1 MCAKTS
7 DALRDKVAII
17 GMGCTRFGVLQ
28 EKSFAEQGL
37 EAVDEALADAGIE
50 KERIEAAWLGT
61 FDPNIGG
68 SFPGY
73 AGDFVADILGMPGLP
88 VTRVTNYCATGMD
101 AMRNAAFAVAAGMY
115 DVVLVLGNEKM
126 RDVASRD
133 SLIRQVVT
141 TGHPIVQKG
150 LTAPGLFALMARR
163 HMEAFGTTREDLALV
178 AVKNHYNG
186 NRHPKAMFHKEIT
199 VDDVLKAPMISEPL
213 GLYDCTPTSDG
224 AAAAILCRA
233 DLAPK
238 LTDEYLLIEALEMAT
253 ITGHRYGRRNESL
266 IGFEATQIAAQRAYE
281 VAGIR
286 DPLAAIDVAEV
297 HDCFTITEILN
308 YEDLGFVPK
317 GQGAHFIREG
327 RSSLEGD
334 LPVNPSGG
342 LKCFGHPIG
351 ASGVRMTYVIYE
363 QLLGRAGATQVP
375 TDHNGRGLVH
385 NLGGPGSVCVVGLYH
400 RP

>member
-1 MCAKTS
+1 MNPN
-7 DALRDKVAII
+7 ALRDKVAII
-17 GMGCTRFGVLQ
+17 GMGCTQFGALQ
-28 EKSFAEQGL
+28 DKSFAEQGL
-37 EAVDEALADAGIE
+37 EAVNEALADAGIE
-50 KERIEAAWLGT
+50 KDRIEAAWLGT
-61 FDPNIGG
+61 FDPNVGG

-101 AMRNAAFAVAAGMY
+101 AMRNAAISVAAGLY

-141 TGHPIVQKG
+141 TGHPLVQKG
-150 LTAPGLFALMARR
+150 LSAPGLFGLMARR
-163 HMEAFGTTREDLALV
+163 HMAEFGTTREDLARV

-186 NRHPKAMFHKEIT
+186 ARHPKAMFQKEISLET
-199 VDDVLKAPMISEPL
+199 ALNAPMISEPL
-213 GLYDCTPTSDG
+213 GLYDCCPTSDG

-233 DLAPK
+233 DLAAE
-238 LTDEYLLIEALEMAT
+238 LTDAYILIEAIEMAT
-253 ITGHRYGRRNESL
+253 VTGGRYGRRNESL
-266 IGFEATQIAAQRAYE
+266 IGFEATQLAAKRAYAA
-281 VAGIR
+281 AGIEEPIR
-286 DPLAAIDVAEV
+286 AIDVAEV

-317 GQGAHFIREG
+317 GQGAAFIREG

-363 QLLGRAGATQVP
+363 QLLGRAGNTQAPVNK
-375 TDHNGRGLVH
+375 NGRGLVH

>member
-1 MCAKTS
+1 MNPN
-7 DALRDKVAII
+7 ALKDKVAII
-17 GMGCTRFGVLQ
+17 GMGCTQFGALQ
-28 EKSFAEQGL
+28 HLSFAAQGL
-37 EAVDEALADAGIE
+37 AAINEALEDAAMD
-50 KERIEAAWLGT
+50 KQQIEAAWLGT
-61 FDPNIGG
+61 YDPTIGG
-68 SFPGY
+68 SFPGF

-101 AMRNAAFAVAAGMY
+101 AMRNAAISIAAGVY

-126 RDVASRD
+126 RDVGSRD

-141 TGHPIVQKG
+141 TGHPLVSKG
-150 LTAPGLFALMARR
+150 LSAPGLFGLMARR
-163 HMEAFGTTREDLALV
+163 HMKEFGTSREDLAQV
-178 AVKNHYNG
+178 AVKNHRNG
-186 NRHPKAMFHKEIT
+186 ARHPKAMFQREISMET
-199 VDDVLKAPMISEPL
+199 ALNAPMISEPL
-213 GLYDCTPTSDG
+213 ALYDCCPTSDG

-233 DLAPK
+233 DMAAQMK
-238 LTDEYLLIEALEMAT
+238 DEYVLIEAIEMAT
-253 ITGHRYGRRNESL
+253 VTGGRYGRAKESL
-266 IGFEATQIAAQRAYE
+266 IGFEATQIAGQKAYAA
-281 VAGIR
+281 AGI
-286 DPLAAIDVAEV
+286 DSPIDAIDAAEV

-317 GQGAHFIREG
+317 GEGATFIRDN

-351 ASGVRMTYVIYE
+351 ASGVRMTYVIYQE
-363 QLLGRAGATQVP
+363 LLERAGATQVP
-375 TDHNGRGLVH
+375 VGRNGRGLVH

>member
-1 MCAKTS
+1 MNT
-7 DALRDKVAII
+7 DAFRDKVAII
-17 GMGCTRFGVLQ
+17 GMGCTQFGALQ
-28 EKSFAEQGL
+28 DKSFAQQGL
-37 EAVDEALADAGIE
+37 EAVNAALADAGIE

-73 AGDFVADILGMPGLP
+73 AGDFVADILSMPGLP
-88 VTRVTNYCATGMD
+88 VSRVSNYCATGMD
-101 AMRNAAFAVAAGMY
+101 AIRNAAMSVAAGVY

-126 RDVASRD
+126 RDVGSRD
-133 SLIRQVVT
+133 SLIKQVIT
-141 TGHPIVQKG
+141 NGHPFVQKG
-150 LTAPGLFALMARR
+150 LTAPGMFGLMAQR
-163 HMEAFGTTREDLALV
+163 HFKEFGTTREDLARV

-186 NRHPKAMFHKEIT
+186 ARHPKAMFQNEINI
-199 VDDVLKAPMISEPL
+199 DKALKAPMISEPL
-213 GLYDCTPTSDG
+213 GLYDCCPTSDG

-233 DLAPK
+233 DLAPQ
-238 LTDEYLLIEALEMAT
+238 LSDDYILIEAIGMAT
-253 ITGHRYGRRNESL
+253 TTVQRYGRRNESL
-266 IGFEATQIAAQRAYE
+266 IGFEVTQLAAQRAYTA
-281 VAGIR
+281 AGIEQ
-286 DPLAAIDVAEV
+286 PLGAVDVAEV

-308 YEDLGFVPK
+308 YEDLGFVEK
-317 GQGAHFIREG
+317 GQGAQFIRDG

-351 ASGVRMTYVIYE
+351 ASGVRMTYIIYE
-363 QLLGRAGATQVP
+363 QLLGRAGLTQTPV
-375 TDHNGRGLVH
+375 DKNGRGLTH

>member
-1 MCAKTS
+1 MNS

-17 GMGCTRFGVLQ
+17 GMGCTPFGALQ
-28 EKSFAEQGL
+28 DQSFAQQGL
-37 EAVDEALADAGIE
+37 RAVNEALADAGIE
-50 KERIEAAWLGT
+50 KDRIEAAWLGT

-73 AGDFVADILGMPGLP
+73 AGDFVADILGMPGLA
-88 VTRVTNYCATGMD
+88 VSRVSNYCATGMD
-101 AMRNAAFAVAAGMY
+101 AIRHAAISVAAGLY

-126 RDVASRD
+126 RDVGSRD
-133 SLIRQVVT
+133 SLVRQVVT
-141 TGHPIVQKG
+141 TGHPLVQKG
-150 LTAPGLFALMARR
+150 LSAPGMFGLMAQRYF
-163 HMEAFGTTREDLALV
+163 HEFGASREDLARV

-186 NRHPKAMFHKEIT
+186 ARHPKAMFQSEIT
-199 VDDVLKAPMISEPL
+199 LDKALKAPMISEPL
-213 GLYDCTPTSDG
+213 GLYDCCPTSDG

-233 DLAPK
+233 DLAPQ
-238 LTDEYLLIEALEMAT
+238 LTDDYILIEAIGMAT
-253 ITGHRYGRRNESL
+253 TTVQRYGRRNESL
-266 IGFEATQIAAQRAYE
+266 VGFEVTQLAAQQAYAA
-281 VAGIR
+281 AGIHH
-286 DPLAAIDVAEV
+286 PVGAVDVAEV

-308 YEDLGFVPK
+308 YEDLGFCPK
-317 GQGAHFIREG
+317 GEGTAFIREG

-351 ASGVRMTYVIYE
+351 ASGVRMTYIIYE
-363 QLLGRAGATQVP
+363 QLLGRAGLTQTPVGK
-375 TDHNGRGLVH
+375 NGRGLTH

>member
-1 MCAKTS
+1 MGTE
-7 DALRDKVAII
+7 ALRDKVAII
-17 GMGCTRFGVLQ
+17 GMGCMRFGALQ
-28 EKSFAEQGL
+28 DKSFAEQGL
-37 EAVDEALADAGIE
+37 EAVNEALADAGIE

-61 FDPNIGG
+61 FDPTVGG

-101 AMRNAAFAVAAGMY
+101 ALRNAAIAVAAGLY

-126 RDVASRD
+126 RDVPSRD
-133 SLIRQVVT
+133 SLIRQVMV

-163 HMEAFGTTREDLALV
+163 HMEEYGTTREDLALV

-199 VDDVLKAPMISEPL
+199 VEDVLSAPMISEPL

-233 DLAPK
+233 DLAPQ
-238 LTDEYLLIEALEMAT
+238 LTDEYVLIEAIELAT
-253 ITGHRYGRRNESL
+253 VSGGRYGRRQESL
-266 IGFEATQIAAQRAYE
+266 IGFESTQIAARRAYAA
-281 VAGIR
+281 AGIT
-286 DPLAAIDVAEV
+286 DPVSAIDVAEV

-317 GQGAHFIREG
+317 GEGATFIREG

-351 ASGVRMTYVIYE
+351 ASGVRMTYIIYE
-363 QLLGRAGATQVP
+363 QLLGRAGLTQVSVER
-375 TDHNGRGLVH
+375 NGRGLVH

-400 RP
+400 LP

>member
-1 MCAKTS
+1 MNTA
-7 DALRDKVAII
+7 ALRDKVAII
-17 GMGCTRFGVLQ
+17 GMGCTKFGALQ
-28 EKSFAEQGL
+28 DKSFAEQGL
-37 EAVDEALADAGIE
+37 EAVNDALADAGIE

-61 FDPNIGG
+61 FDPTVGG

-73 AGDFVADILGMPGLP
+73 AGDFVSDILGMPGLP

-101 AMRNAAFAVAAGMY
+101 AMRNAAISVAAGLY

-126 RDVASRD
+126 RDVGSRD

-141 TGHPIVQKG
+141 VGHPIVSKG
-150 LTAPGLFALMARR
+150 LSAPGLFGLMARR
-163 HMEAFGTTREDLALV
+163 HMQEFGTTREDLAKV
-178 AVKNHYNG
+178 AVKNHHNG
-186 NRHPKAMFHKEIT
+186 ARHPKAMFQKEIS
-199 VDDVLKAPMISEPL
+199 VEQALRAPMICEPL
-213 GLYDCTPTSDG
+213 GLYDCCPTSDG

-238 LTDEYLLIEALEMAT
+238 LKPDYILIEAIELAT
-253 ITGHRYGRRNESL
+253 VTGGRYGRAQESL
-266 IGFEATQIAAQRAYE
+266 IGFEATQIAGKKAYAA
-281 VAGIR
+281 AGIEN
-286 DPLAAIDVAEV
+286 PLDAIDVAEV

-308 YEDLGFVPK
+308 YEDLGFTKK
-317 GQGAHFIREG
+317 GEGAAFIREG

-363 QLLGRAGATQVP
+363 QLLNRAGATQAPVQR
-375 TDHNGRGLVH
+375 HGRGLVH

-400 RP
+400 RA

>member
-1 MCAKTS
+1 MKT

-17 GMGCTRFGVLQ
+17 GMGCTKFGALQ
-28 EKSFAEQGL
+28 DKSFADQGL
-37 EAVDEALADAGIE
+37 EAVNEALADAGIE

-61 FDPNIGG
+61 FDPNVGG

-73 AGDFVADILGMPGLP
+73 AGDFVSDILAMPGLP

-101 AMRNAAFAVAAGMY
+101 AMRNAAISIAAGLY

-126 RDVASRD
+126 RDVGSRD

-150 LTAPGLFALMARR
+150 LSAPGLFGIMAQR
-163 HMEAFGTTREDLALV
+163 HMAQFGTTREDLASV
-178 AVKNHYNG
+178 AVKNHANG
-186 NRHPKAMFHKEIT
+186 ARHPKAMFQKEIS
-199 VDDVLKAPMISEPL
+199 LKQALNAPMISEPL
-213 GLYDCTPTSDG
+213 GLYDCCPTSDG

-233 DLAPK
+233 DLAAQ
-238 LTDEYLLIEALEMAT
+238 LTDEYVLIEAIEMAT
-253 ITGHRYGRRNESL
+253 VTPARYGRSQESL
-266 IGFEATQIAAQRAYE
+266 IGFDATQIAAQRAYKA
-281 VAGIR
+281 AGIEV
-286 DPLAAIDVAEV
+286 PLDAIDVAEV

-308 YEDLGFVPK
+308 YEDLGFTPK
-317 GQGAHFIREG
+317 GQGAAFIREG
-327 RSSLEGD
+327 RSTLEGD

-351 ASGVRMTYVIYE
+351 ASGVRMTYIIYE
-363 QLLGRAGATQVP
+363 QLLKRVGATQAP
-375 TDHNGRGLVH
+375 LDENGRGLVH

>member
-1 MCAKTS
+1 MNT
-7 DALRDKVAII
+7 DAFRDKVAVI
-17 GMGCTRFGVLQ
+17 GMGCTQFGALQ
-28 EKSFAEQGL
+28 DKSFPQQGL
-37 EAVDEALADAGIE
+37 EAVNAALADAGIE

-88 VTRVTNYCATGMD
+88 VSRVSNYCATGMD
-101 AMRNAAFAVAAGMY
+101 AIRNAAMSVAAGVY
-115 DVVLVLGNEKM
+115 DIVLVLGNEKM
-126 RDVASRD
+126 RDVGSRD
-133 SLIRQVVT
+133 SLIKQVIT
-141 TGHPIVQKG
+141 NGHPFVQKG
-150 LTAPGLFALMARR
+150 LTAPGMFGLMARR
-163 HMEAFGTTREDLALV
+163 HFQEFGTTREDMARV

-186 NRHPKAMFHKEIT
+186 ARHPKAMFQNEIT
-199 VDDVLKAPMISEPL
+199 LDKALKAPMISEPL
-213 GLYDCTPTSDG
+213 GLYDCCPTSDG

-233 DLAPK
+233 DLAPQ
-238 LTDEYLLIEALEMAT
+238 LTDNYILIEAIGMAT
-253 ITGHRYGRRNESL
+253 TTVQRYGRRNESL
-266 IGFEATQIAAQRAYE
+266 IGFEVTQLAAQRAYAA
-281 VAGIR
+281 AGITH
-286 DPLAAIDVAEV
+286 PLGAIDVAEV

-308 YEDLGFVPK
+308 YEDLGFVEK
-317 GQGAHFIREG
+317 GQGAQFIRDG

-351 ASGVRMTYVIYE
+351 ASGVRMTYIIYE
-363 QLLGRAGATQVP
+363 QLLGRAGLTQTPVEK
-375 TDHNGRGLVH
+375 NQRGLTH

>member
-1 MCAKTS
+1 MNT
-7 DALRDKVAII
+7 DAFRDKVAII
-17 GMGCTRFGVLQ
+17 GMGCTQFGALQ
-28 EKSFAEQGL
+28 DKSFAQQGL
-37 EAVDEALADAGIE
+37 EAVNAALADAGIE

-73 AGDFVADILGMPGLP
+73 AGDFVADILSMPGLP
-88 VTRVTNYCATGMD
+88 VSRVSNYCATGMD
-101 AMRNAAFAVAAGMY
+101 AIRNAAMSVAAGVY

-126 RDVASRD
+126 RDVGSRD
-133 SLIRQVVT
+133 SLIKQVIT
-141 TGHPIVQKG
+141 NGHPFVQKG
-150 LTAPGLFALMARR
+150 LTAPGMFGLMAQR
-163 HMEAFGTTREDLALV
+163 HFKEFGTTREDLARV

-186 NRHPKAMFHKEIT
+186 ARHPKAMFQNEINI
-199 VDDVLKAPMISEPL
+199 DKALKAPMISEPL
-213 GLYDCTPTSDG
+213 GLYDCCPTSDG

-233 DLAPK
+233 DLAPQ
-238 LTDEYLLIEALEMAT
+238 LSNDYILIEAIGMAT
-253 ITGHRYGRRNESL
+253 TTVQRYGRRNESL
-266 IGFEATQIAAQRAYE
+266 IGFEVTQLAAQRAYAA
-281 VAGIR
+281 AGIEQ
-286 DPLAAIDVAEV
+286 PLGAVDVAEV

-308 YEDLGFVPK
+308 YEDLGFVEK
-317 GQGAHFIREG
+317 GQGAQFIRDG

-351 ASGVRMTYVIYE
+351 ASGVRMTYIIYE
-363 QLLGRAGATQVP
+363 QLLGRAGLTQTPV
-375 TDHNGRGLVH
+375 DKNGRGLTH

>member
-1 MCAKTS
+1 MGAE
-7 DALRDKVAII
+7 ALRDSVAII
-17 GMGCTRFGVLQ
+17 GMGCTRFGALQ
-28 EKSFAEQGL
+28 DKSFAQQGL
-37 EAVDEALADAGIE
+37 EAVNEALADAGIE

-61 FDPNIGG
+61 FDPTVGG

-73 AGDFVADILGMPGLP
+73 AGDFIADILGTPGLP

-101 AMRNAAFAVAAGMY
+101 ALRNAAMAVAAGCY
-115 DVVLVLGNEKM
+115 DVVLVVGNEKM
-126 RDVASRD
+126 RDVPSRD
-133 SLIRQVVT
+133 SLIRQVMV

-163 HMEAFGTTREDLALV
+163 HMAEYGTTREDLALV

-186 NRHPKAMFHKEIT
+186 NRHPKAMFHKELS
-199 VDDVLKAPMISEPL
+199 VEDVLSAPMISEPL

-224 AAAAILCRA
+224 AAAAVLCRA
-233 DLAPK
+233 ELAPQF
-238 LTDEYLLIEALEMAT
+238 TDEYILIEAIEMAT
-253 ITGHRYGRRNESL
+253 VSGGRYGRRRESL
-266 IGFEATQIAAQRAYE
+266 LGFEATQIAARRAYRA
-281 VAGIR
+281 AGIA
-286 DPLAAIDVAEV
+286 DPLRAIDVAEV

-317 GQGAHFIREG
+317 GHGAAFVREG

-351 ASGVRMTYVIYE
+351 ASGVRMTYIIYE
-363 QLLGRAGATQVP
+363 QLLERAGRTQVQVGR
-375 TDHNGRGLVH
+375 NSRGLVH
-385 NLGGPGSVCVVGLYH
+385 NLGGPGSVCIVGIYH

>member
-1 MCAKTS
+1 MNT
-7 DALRDKVAII
+7 DAFRDKVAII
-17 GMGCTRFGVLQ
+17 GMGCTQFGALQ
-28 EKSFAEQGL
+28 DKSFAQQGL
-37 EAVDEALADAGIE
+37 EAVNAALADAGIE

-73 AGDFVADILGMPGLP
+73 AGDFVADILSMPGLP
-88 VTRVTNYCATGMD
+88 VSRVSNYCATGMD
-101 AMRNAAFAVAAGMY
+101 AIRNAAMSVAAGVY

-126 RDVASRD
+126 RDVGSRD
-133 SLIRQVVT
+133 SLIKQVIT
-141 TGHPIVQKG
+141 NGHPFVQKG
-150 LTAPGLFALMARR
+150 LTAPGMFGLMAQR
-163 HMEAFGTTREDLALV
+163 HFKEFGTTREDLARV

-186 NRHPKAMFHKEIT
+186 ARHPKAMFQNEINI
-199 VDDVLKAPMISEPL
+199 DKALKAPMISEPL
-213 GLYDCTPTSDG
+213 GLYDCCPTSDG

-233 DLAPK
+233 DLAPQ
-238 LTDEYLLIEALEMAT
+238 LSDDYILIEAIGMAT
-253 ITGHRYGRRNESL
+253 TTVQRYGRRNESL
-266 IGFEATQIAAQRAYE
+266 IGFEVTQLAAQRAYAA
-281 VAGIR
+281 AGIEQ
-286 DPLAAIDVAEV
+286 PLGAIDVAEV

-308 YEDLGFVPK
+308 YEDLGFVKK
-317 GQGAHFIREG
+317 GQGAQFIRDG

-351 ASGVRMTYVIYE
+351 ASGVRMTYIIYE
-363 QLLGRAGATQVP
+363 QLLGRAGLTQTPV
-375 TDHNGRGLVH
+375 DKNGRGLTH

>member
-1 MCAKTS
+1 MNT
-7 DALRDKVAII
+7 DAFRDKVAII
-17 GMGCTRFGVLQ
+17 GMGCTQFGALQ
-28 EKSFAEQGL
+28 DKSFAQQGL
-37 EAVDEALADAGIE
+37 EAVNAALADAGIE

-73 AGDFVADILGMPGLP
+73 AGDFVADILSMPGLP
-88 VTRVTNYCATGMD
+88 VSRVSNYCATGMD
-101 AMRNAAFAVAAGMY
+101 AIRNAAMSVAAGVY

-126 RDVASRD
+126 RDVGSRD
-133 SLIRQVVT
+133 SLIKQVIT
-141 TGHPIVQKG
+141 NGHPFVQKG
-150 LTAPGLFALMARR
+150 LTAPGMFGLMAQR
-163 HMEAFGTTREDLALV
+163 HFKEFGTTREDLARV

-186 NRHPKAMFHKEIT
+186 ARHPKAMFQNEINI
-199 VDDVLKAPMISEPL
+199 DKALKAPMISEPL
-213 GLYDCTPTSDG
+213 GLYDCCPTSDG

-233 DLAPK
+233 DLAPQ
-238 LTDEYLLIEALEMAT
+238 LSDDYILIEAIGMAT
-253 ITGHRYGRRNESL
+253 TTVQRYGRRNESL
-266 IGFEATQIAAQRAYE
+266 IGFEVTQLAAQRAYAA
-281 VAGIR
+281 AGIEQ
-286 DPLAAIDVAEV
+286 PLGAVDVAEV

-308 YEDLGFVPK
+308 YEDLGFVKK
-317 GQGAHFIREG
+317 GQGAQFIRDG

-351 ASGVRMTYVIYE
+351 ASGVRMTYIIYE
-363 QLLGRAGATQVP
+363 QLLGRAGLTQTPV
-375 TDHNGRGLVH
+375 DKNGRGLTH

>member
-1 MCAKTS
+1 MNP
-7 DALRDKVAII
+7 DALRDTVAII
-17 GMGCTRFGVLQ
+17 GMGCTRFGALQ
-28 EKSFAEQGL
+28 DMSFADQGRA
-37 EAVDEALADAGIE
+37 AVDEALTDAGIE

-61 FDPNIGG
+61 FDPTLGG

-73 AGDFVADILGMPGLP
+73 AGDFVNDILGMPGLA

-101 AMRNAAFAVAAGMY
+101 AMRNAAYAVAAGLY

-133 SLIRQVVT
+133 SLIRQVVV

-150 LTAPGLFALMARR
+150 LSAPGLFGLMARR
-163 HMEAFGTTREDLALV
+163 HFEEFGTTKEDLAQV

-186 NRHPKAMFHKEIT
+186 ARHPKAMFHKEIT
-199 VDDVLKAPMISEPL
+199 VEDVLTAPMISEPL

-233 DLAPK
+233 ELADT
-238 LTDEYLLIEALEMAT
+238 LTDEYVLIEALELT
-253 ITGHRYGRRNESL
+253 TTTGSRYGRRDESL
-266 IGFEATQIAAQRAYE
+266 IGFETTQIAARRAYAA
-281 VAGIR
+281 AGIEN
-286 DPLAAIDVAEV
+286 PVAAIDVAEV

-317 GQGAHFIREG
+317 GEGTTFIREG
-327 RSSLEGD
+327 RSTLEGD

-351 ASGVRMTYVIYE
+351 ASGVRMTYIIYE
-363 QLLGRAGATQVP
+363 QLLGRGGKTQVP
-375 TDHNGRGLVH
+375 VETNGRGLVH

-400 RP
+400 TP

>member
-1 MCAKTS
+1 MNT

-17 GMGCTRFGVLQ
+17 GMGCTKFGALQ
-28 EKSFAEQGL
+28 DKSFAGQGL
-37 EAVDEALADAGIE
+37 EAVNEALADAGIE

-61 FDPNIGG
+61 FDPNVGG

-101 AMRNAAFAVAAGMY
+101 AMRNAAIAVTAGVY

-126 RDVASRD
+126 RDVGSRD

-141 TGHPIVQKG
+141 TGHPIVGKG
-150 LTAPGLFALMARR
+150 LSAPGLFGLMARR
-163 HMEAFGTTREDLALV
+163 HMAEFGTTREDLAQV
-178 AVKNHYNG
+178 AVKNHTNG
-186 NRHPKAMFHKEIT
+186 ARHPKAMFQKEISMEKA
-199 VDDVLKAPMISEPL
+199 LSAPMISEPL
-213 GLYDCTPTSDG
+213 GLYDCCPTSDG

-233 DLAPK
+233 DLAPQ
-238 LTDEYLLIEALEMAT
+238 LTDDYILIEAIEMAT
-253 ITGHRYGRRNESL
+253 VSGGRYGRANESL
-266 IGFEATQIAAQRAYE
+266 VGFEATQMAGKKAYAA
-281 VAGIR
+281 AGIEN
-286 DPLAAIDVAEV
+286 PVGAIDVAEV

-317 GQGAHFIREG
+317 GEGAAFIREG

-363 QLLGRAGATQVP
+363 QLLQRAGATQTPV
-375 TDHNGRGLVH
+375 DENGRGLVH

-400 RP
+400 RA

>member
-1 MCAKTS
+1 MNT
-7 DALRDKVAII
+7 DAFRDKVAVI
-17 GMGCTRFGVLQ
+17 GMGCTQFGALQ
-28 EKSFAEQGL
+28 DKSFAQQGL
-37 EAVDEALADAGIE
+37 EAVNAALADAGIE

-88 VTRVTNYCATGMD
+88 VSRVSNYCATGMD
-101 AMRNAAFAVAAGMY
+101 AIRNAAMSVAAGVY
-115 DVVLVLGNEKM
+115 DIVLVLGNEKM
-126 RDVASRD
+126 RDVGSRD
-133 SLIRQVVT
+133 SLIKQVIT
-141 TGHPIVQKG
+141 NGHPFVQKG
-150 LTAPGLFALMARR
+150 LTAPGMFGLMARR
-163 HMEAFGTTREDLALV
+163 HFQEFGTTREDMARV

-186 NRHPKAMFHKEIT
+186 ARHPKAMFQNEIT
-199 VDDVLKAPMISEPL
+199 LDKALKAPMISEPL
-213 GLYDCTPTSDG
+213 GLYDCCPTSDG

-233 DLAPK
+233 DLAPQ
-238 LTDEYLLIEALEMAT
+238 LTDNYILIEAIGMAT
-253 ITGHRYGRRNESL
+253 TTVQRYGRRNESL
-266 IGFEATQIAAQRAYE
+266 IGFVVTQLAAQRAYAA
-281 VAGIR
+281 AGITH
-286 DPLAAIDVAEV
+286 PLGAIDVAEV

-308 YEDLGFVPK
+308 YEDLGFVQK
-317 GQGAHFIREG
+317 GQGAQFIRDG

-351 ASGVRMTYVIYE
+351 ARGVRMAYIIYE
-363 QLLGRAGATQVP
+363 QVLGRAGLTQTPVEK
-375 TDHNGRGLVH
+375 NQRGLTH

>member
-1 MCAKTS
+1 MNT
-7 DALRDKVAII
+7 DAFRDKVAVI
-17 GMGCTRFGVLQ
+17 GMGCTQFGALQ
-28 EKSFAEQGL
+28 DKSFAQQGL
-37 EAVDEALADAGIE
+37 EAVNAALADAGIE

-88 VTRVTNYCATGMD
+88 VSRVSNYCATGMD
-101 AMRNAAFAVAAGMY
+101 AIRNAAMSVAAGVY
-115 DVVLVLGNEKM
+115 DIVLVLGNEKM
-126 RDVASRD
+126 RDVGSRD
-133 SLIRQVVT
+133 SLIKQVIT
-141 TGHPIVQKG
+141 NGHPFVQKG
-150 LTAPGLFALMARR
+150 LTAPGMFGLMARR
-163 HMEAFGTTREDLALV
+163 HFQEFGTTREDMARV

-186 NRHPKAMFHKEIT
+186 ARHPKAMFQNEIT
-199 VDDVLKAPMISEPL
+199 LDKALKAPMISEPL
-213 GLYDCTPTSDG
+213 GLYDCCPTSDG

-233 DLAPK
+233 DLAPQ
-238 LTDEYLLIEALEMAT
+238 LTDNYILIEAIGMAT
-253 ITGHRYGRRNESL
+253 TTVQRYGRRNESL
-266 IGFEATQIAAQRAYE
+266 IGFEVTQLAAQRAYTA
-281 VAGIR
+281 AGITH
-286 DPLAAIDVAEV
+286 PLGAIDVAEV

-308 YEDLGFVPK
+308 YEDLGFVEK
-317 GQGAHFIREG
+317 GQGAQFIRDG

-351 ASGVRMTYVIYE
+351 ASGVRMTYIIYE
-363 QLLGRAGATQVP
+363 QLLGRAGLTQTPVEK
-375 TDHNGRGLVH
+375 NQRGLTH